1 MELII
6 FFFIIIAALSS
17 GGNKKKKT
25 AQQKRTNQAVSA
37 LRNQIVP
44 PTGNRR
50 ASADPGRV
58 SAASVAR
65 NKQNR
70 RPVVDG
76 QTVYRGKPQTK
87 RERFERESAY
97 ETSNVM
103 DVRYTSNGCGCTTG
117 KGNASSG
124 SRHGS
129 SSAIYDEARFFK
141 ESREI
146 CSGNWS

>member
-25 AQQKRTNQAVSA
+25 AQQKRTNQAASA

-44 PTGNRR
+44 PSGNRR

-129 SSAIYDEARFFK
+129 SSAIYDETRFFK

>member
-25 AQQKRTNQAVSA
+25 AQQAKKVLSDLKEHST
-37 LRNQIVP
+37 P
-44 PTGNRR
+44 
-50 ASADPGRV
+50 ASKQHRVTADPGRV

-65 NKQNR
+65 NKQKSR
-70 RPVVDG
+70 SVTDG
-76 QTVYRGKPQTK
+76 QTVYRGKSKRK
-87 RERFERESAY
+87 REQFERESAY
-97 ETSNVM
+97 ENSNTM

-117 KGNASSG
+117 KGNSASG
-124 SRHGS
+124 SRHGR